1 MEGANILLKSILM
14 MLVATILVRSSAAV
28 RPHALAGA
36 IAAEKVPKARYLNSW
51 ALEVRDGSDTTADAL
66 AQKHGLVN
74 RGQVSCACG

>member
-1 MEGANILLKSILM
+1 M

-28 RPHALAGA
+28 RPHALADA
-36 IAAEKVPKARYLNSW
+36 IVAEKARQARYLNSW

-74 RGQVSCACG
+74 RGQVSVVFVLTYARAVRI